1 MLQFMKNK
9 VLIPLLIMG
18 FIAAFLSFRYI
29 KELEPNVST
38 SVVKKEMVLQT
49 ILAALEQGHFAPKAI
64 DDSFSKSIYNKF
76 ISNLDYEK
84 KFFTKKQID
93 SISFYEYALDE
104 ELKAGNIYFFQIVNA
119 MFSSQIRK
127 VESYYRDILTK
138 KFTFDSKDSVLLN
151 GDKLDFAANDQA
163 LYNRWYSFLKYRT
176 LSKYHTLRSEQN
188 ALKDSSKKAIVLKS
202 DDSLEAEARRGI
214 LKDYDSYFKRLKK
227 LDENDRFTIFINAL
241 TSCEDPHTD
250 YVPPKDKKT
259 FDESMSGTF
268 YGIGAQLKVE
278 DGKVK
283 IVS

>member
-1 MLQFMKNK
+1 
-9 VLIPLLIMG
+9 
-18 FIAAFLSFRYI
+18 
-29 KELEPNVST
+29 
-38 SVVKKEMVLQT
+38 
-49 ILAALEQGHFAPKAI
+49 
-64 DDSFSKSIYNKF
+64 
-76 ISNLDYEK
+76 
-84 KFFTKKQID
+84 
-93 SISFYEYALDE
+93 
-104 ELKAGNIYFFQIVNA
+104 
-119 MFSSQIRK
+119 
-127 VESYYRDILTK
+127 
-138 KFTFDSKDSVLLN
+138 LN

-163 LYNRWYSFLKYRT
+163 LYNRWYTFLKYRT

-250 YVPPKDKKT
+250 YFPPKDKKA

-283 IVS
+283 IVSIVTGSPCWKQGELKANDEIVKVGQGKEEPVDVQGYDIEDVVKIIRGEKRH